1 MEETQSRENR
11 RLFFLHYI
19 EETQS
24 ENSARID
31 KKTTFSNTKK
41 PRKYN
46 KKSTFSKI
54 KNRGK
59 KYDFFKTI
67 FSRQKNRLRAAKNT
81 LFWVPVFRVN
91 STKNGILEQ
100 VRIYDKKACFQAI

>member
-1 MEETQSRENR
+1 MEETQSRENM

-19 EETQS
+19 EETHS
-24 ENSARID
+24 KYRAMNN
-31 KKTTFSNTKK
+31 KKTLFSNTKK

-67 FSRQKNRLRAAKNT
+67 FPQQKNRLRAAKNT
-81 LFWVPVFRVN
+81 LF
-91 STKNGILEQ
+91 
-100 VRIYDKKACFQAI
+100 